1 MAKESAKNVKTC
13 KKQCLTDLLTLD
25 NDMTHSEDT
34 YMPLLLVHVGT

>member
-25 NDMTHSEDT
+25 HEMTHSVDT
-34 YMPLLLVHVGT
+34 HMPLLLVHVGT